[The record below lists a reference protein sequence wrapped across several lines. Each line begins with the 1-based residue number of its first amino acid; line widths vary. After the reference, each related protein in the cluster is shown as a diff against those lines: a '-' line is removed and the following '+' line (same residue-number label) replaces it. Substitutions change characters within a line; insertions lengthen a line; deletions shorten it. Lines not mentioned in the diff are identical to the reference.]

1 MTPSGDCLPNLLQE
15 EITTSG
21 GQIGGL
27 TGVDYLIYGNITKF
41 GARKTGLTVSTSKG
55 VGSMLGRRARKAS
68 GGGLK
73 TAKVTTEMGVDL
85 KVTDVSTGQIVIADH
100 VDGEIE
106 HGKAFSIGGIESVN
120 STADPFAS
128 VQRVV
133 AAKITEKIATYHI
146 PIKVIKTQ
154 SDGTLII
161 NYGEVFFKQGD
172 KLAVFEKRVI
182 HLSIRI
188 PETYSDQMKSCWA
201 WSKSLAL
208 NQDFPVQE

>member
-1 MTPSGDCLPNLLQE
+1 
-15 EITTSG
+15 
-21 GQIGGL
+21 
-27 TGVDYLIYGNITKF
+27 
-41 GARKTGLTVSTSKG
+41 
-55 VGSMLGRRARKAS
+55 MLGRRARKAS

-106 HGKAFSIGGIESVN
+106 QGKAFSIGGIESVN

-172 KLAVFEKRVI
+172 KLAVFEKTGDSFIDPDTGDVLGSDEIMLGMVQITRAEPRF
-182 HLSIRI
+182 SRARI
-188 PETYSDQMKSCWA
+188 IGDRFDVPARKHVEETI
-201 WSKSLAL
+201 
-208 NQDFPVQE
+208 ERRG